1 MKKNLSRKDRIV
13 DAAARLFAQ
22 HGYSRTVLDDVAGEC
37 GITKPAIYYHFRDKQ
52 ALYEAVLCQRFALI
66 SQKIDEETRKEDPLQ
81 ALEAYVETFGRYL
94 IEDPHFGA
102 IFARE
107 LADGARDLPERCI
120 KSLSLTLR
128 RLDEI
133 LQVGREHKLFH
144 EENPFMIQLMIV
156 STLTNYQSTRELR
169 ERVLRQLDGKNEHIN
184 PELRDILPNLREK
197 ILKALTC

>member
-1 MKKNLSRKDRIV
+1 MNKNLSKKDRIV
-13 DAAARLFAQ
+13 DAAARLFAR
-22 HGYSRTVLDDVAGEC
+22 HGYSKTVLEDVAGAC
-37 GITKPAIYYHFRDKQ
+37 GITKPAIYYHFKDKQ

-66 SQKIDEETRKEDPLQ
+66 ARKIDEETRKEDPLR
-81 ALEAYVETFGRYL
+81 ALEAYVETFGYYL
-94 IEDPHFGA
+94 IEDPHFGT

-120 KSLSLTLR
+120 KNLSQILK

-133 LQVGREHKLFH
+133 LQEGRERKLFH

-156 STLTNYQSTRELR
+156 STLSNYQSTYELR
-169 ERVLRQLDGKNEHIN
+169 EKVLRHLDGEKEHIN
-184 PELRDILPNLREK
+184 PELEDIIPNLREK